1 MKRLAHK
8 CIEECEERELRSL
21 LELAQKLE
29 AAALADDYFVS
40 RKLFPNVDFYS
51 GLALTAIGIPLS
63 MFTVIFAMGRGVGW
77 ISQWKESI
85 EEPVRKICRPRQIY
99 NGEEP
104 REFMHRDERLHRL
117 RSFTDLS
124 PTSASHM

>member
-104 REFMHRDERLHRL
+104 REFQHRDARLHRL
-117 RSFTDLS
+117 RSFTDFG
-124 PTSASHM
+124 H